1 MGIKKKQNL
10 SKWPAPNRLL
20 ASIPEPSTQ
29 ESTSPTRL
37 LPRRPPPPVASRSPT
52 DSDQEPLLSVRSED
66 SRRAPSSSS
75 ENSPSR
81 DSSVRSPLSTEASSA
96 SSPAP
101 SSHSRRHLRPTWL
114 DSSRTPTSAPST
126 PRELPSC
133 QRTCSSPTESVESA
147 PEEFDPL
154 CLCLFAQII
163 RPVTQCS
170 FLILSPI
177 HLSIVISSR
186 FPSCF

>member
-1 MGIKKKQNL
+1 MEIKNKTTI
-10 SKWPAPNRLL
+10 SKWPAPSKLP
-20 ASIPEPSTQ
+20 ASTREPSTQ
-29 ESTSPTRL
+29 ESTSLTRL
-37 LPRRPPPPVASRSPT
+37 LPRRPPPPVVSRSHT

-133 QRTCSSPTESVESA
+133 QRTCSSPAESVESA
-147 PEEFDPL
+147 PEQFDPVL
-154 CLCLFAQII
+154 C
-163 RPVTQCS
+163 
-170 FLILSPI
+170 
-177 HLSIVISSR
+177 
-186 FPSCF
+186 

>member
-1 MGIKKKQNL
+1 MG
-10 SKWPAPNRLL
+10 
-20 ASIPEPSTQ
+20 EPSTQ

-66 SRRAPSSSS
+66 SRRAPSSSA
-75 ENSPSR
+75 EN
-81 DSSVRSPLSTEASSA
+81 SA

-101 SSHSRRHLRPTWL
+101 SSPSRRHLRPTWL

-133 QRTCSSPTESVESA
+133 QRTCSSPAESVESA

-163 RPVTQCS
+163 RPVK
-170 FLILSPI
+170 
-177 HLSIVISSR
+177 
-186 FPSCF
+186 